1 MPYNDIM
8 PRGQPKSSTPEAG
21 GAVLRSLP
29 VLATVKNNV
38 DPTRSGRLEVY
49 IGDMSGN
56 DPNSSSNWVTVNY
69 MTPFFGSTQASA
81 QKTGSGEYIRN
92 PSSYGL
98 WNSPPDIGST
108 VICIFINGD
117 PNFGFY
123 IGCVPDPNALHM
135 VPAIGGAEN
144 VILNSGEASSLGGA
158 TRLPVTNLNS
168 NNENDST
175 SNNFLSTPKPVH
187 SYVASILS
195 QQGLVRD
202 PIRGVI
208 GSSAQRESPSRVG
221 WGVSTPGRPI
231 YEGGYTD
238 DQITDAINTNNSEKL
253 NVIARRGGHSI
264 VMDDGDLLGTD
275 QLVRIRTALGHQ
287 ILMSDDGQ
295 TLFIIH
301 SNGQSWIE
309 LGKEGTIDMYATNSV
324 NVRTQGD
331 LNLHADNNININAK
345 KNFNIVAE
353 NINVQTEKDFTQRI
367 GGKSNIYAQAQYTV
381 KVSGP
386 MSLNSSG
393 EASFASSS
401 TTFVNGSKINL
412 NTGSAS
418 LVPQE
423 VKPIPIIA
431 HTDALFD
438 SGKGWLASPGSLL
451 SIVSRAPTHQPYAMA
466 NKGVD
471 VTVNNNASNALPS
484 APPASVTQANTSA
497 ANSTTPQSVP
507 PATTPVAATV
517 PATAPVSE
525 SIDKG
530 TASTMVAQTA
540 VIAATGPA
548 KEAISQGAAVVQTDE
563 GPVASIGKLAQTPT
577 QLQDAGYLKP
587 GSAPLVNNIIADG
600 GSIDSAMTPNMFTG
614 KDGVNNLEDY
624 TRNIQ
629 VQVNTQ
635 VTNFQQAQ
643 TQLTQS
649 GIITGKESPTQ
660 ISGVVMATTFNGLNN
675 TANFIRNASL
685 PIIGATPR
693 SVSINLGRTVS
704 GAVGS
709 AVSSALGSSL
719 GVNSANAIGGLVSRS
734 IVGSV
739 TGAIG
744 GAIGVKNSATNLL
757 MGTPQ
762 SLIAGGIIAAALS
775 NSSTG
780 SISAIGN
787 SLTSSIKNI
796 GTNPAS
802 LLDTTKGA
810 AAAAFSVIVSGLP
823 LLQSGRPQNL
833 KEIAATAAIGAA
845 LGGPT
850 GNLNRIISGASGNAV
865 SNALRD
871 SLGVSASRVIG
882 GTVAAV
888 VSGTATAN
896 SVDRALTGAVGSAVS
911 TGLSGRIGGDAARVI
926 GGLTTTA
933 ISGTVAGAINRAK
946 TIPGSAT
953 GLSGIPGVDNA
964 ISSVVTNQLNSL
976 NQIPGTSHVAELI
989 KEKSIPNLS
998 SIGTNLPNNLGSNLL
1013 SAANNLKG
1021 GLTTELNNLAAGKN
1035 SLADLAALGLPPSAA
1050 AALNSAISSIS
1061 STGTADIKMPIA
1073 ALNTTN
1079 RSEITAQL
1087 TAQLGNPRIPA
1098 PNFSGISIADINAQT
1113 VALEKT
1119 TAARKV
1125 RRAEITQQLEVEKAT
1140 LMQIRKEYQ
1149 DAIDSYPPGDEKIV
1163 ELREKYYAQKEK
1175 VQKTIDKF
1183 LD

>member
-1 MPYNDIM
+1 MPYNDIL
-8 PRGQPKSSTPEAG
+8 PRGQQRSSEPDAG
-21 GAVLRSLP
+21 GAVLRTLP

-56 DPNSSSNWVTVNY
+56 DPNNSSNWVTVSY
-69 MTPFFGSTQASA
+69 MTPFFGSTQSTA
-81 QKTGSGEYIRN
+81 QKTGSGEFVRN

-123 IGCVPDPNALHM
+123 IGCVPDPDALHM

-144 VILNSGEASSLGGA
+144 VILNPGEANSLGGA

-168 NNENDST
+168 NNENVAT
-175 SNNFLSTPKPVH
+175 SENFLSTPKPVH

-202 PIRGVI
+202 PLRGVI

-238 DQITDAINTNNSEKL
+238 DQLTDAIKTNNSEKL

-345 KNFNIVAE
+345 KNFNLVAE
-353 NINVQTEKDFTQRI
+353 NINIQTEKDFTQRV
-367 GGKSNIYAQAQYTV
+367 GGKMNVYSQAQYTV

-393 EASFASSS
+393 ESSFASSS
-401 TTFVNGSKINL
+401 TTFINGSKINL
-412 NTGSAS
+412 NTGSAG

-423 VKPIPIIA
+423 VKPIPTIA

-471 VTVNNNASNALPS
+471 VTVNNNSSAALPS
-484 APPASVTQANTSA
+484 PPPSAVTQANTKA
-497 ANSTTPQSVP
+497 TNSVTPQTVP

-517 PATAPVSE
+517 PATTPVSD

-548 KEAISQGAAVVQTDE
+548 KEAVNQGAAAVVETDE

-587 GSAPLVNNIIADG
+587 GSAPLVDNIVAGG

-614 KDGVNNLEDY
+614 KDGVNNLAEY
-624 TRNIQ
+624 TRNIK

-649 GIITGKESPTQ
+649 GIITGTESPTQ
-660 ISGVVMATTFNGLNN
+660 ISGVVMSTAFNGLIN
-675 TANFIRNASL
+675 TADFIKNASSPIRVSVPL
-685 PIIGATPR
+685 PVPR
-693 SVSINLGRTVS
+693 NLSGVVI

-709 AVSSALGSSL
+709 AVTGALSGSL
-719 GVNSANAIGGLVSRS
+719 GNNAARVIGGIAAKTVSGPLSGAINKAIGN
-734 IVGSV
+734 
-739 TGAIG
+739 
-744 GAIGVKNSATNLL
+744 KNLAVNAL
-757 MGTPQ
+757 MGSPQ
-762 SLIAGGIIAAALS
+762 NLIAGGNIAATLS
-775 NSSTG
+775 NSLTG
-780 SISAIGN
+780 SISAIGG
-787 SLTSSIKNI
+787 SLTASTKNI
-796 GTNPAS
+796 GFNPAS
-802 LLDTTKGA
+802 LVDSTKGA
-810 AAAAFSVIVSGLP
+810 AASAFSAIVNNIPKLEPGK
-823 LLQSGRPQNL
+823 PQNIR
-833 KEIAATAAIGAA
+833 EIADTAAKNLQATASAPVASVQDVVKIATSAVDPLAKVTTLAKVAAAGLGVPTNVIGAA
-845 LGGPT
+845 T
-850 GNLNRIISGASGNAV
+850 NLV
-865 SNALRD
+865 K
-871 SLGVSASRVIG
+871 VSASGVG
-882 GTVAAV
+882 GPVNV
-888 VSGTATAN
+888 LN
-896 SVDRALTGAVGSAVS
+896 SALI
-911 TGLSGRIGGDAARVI
+911 L
-926 GGLTTTA
+926 
-933 ISGTVAGAINRAK
+933 AK
-946 TIPGSAT
+946 TISGSAT
-953 GLSGIPGVDNA
+953 GLSGIPGGDKA
-964 ISSVVTNQLNSL
+964 ISSVIDNQLSSL
-976 NQIPGTSHVAELI
+976 TQIPGTAQVAGLI
-989 KEKSIPNLS
+989 KEKTVPNIS
-998 SIGTNLPNNLGSNLL
+998 SIGTNLSNNLGSNLL
-1013 SAANNLKG
+1013 NTANNLKG
-1021 GLTTELNNLAAGKN
+1021 QLATGLNDLAKGKN
-1035 SLADLAALGLPPSAA
+1035 NLADLASLGLPSSAA

-1061 STGTADIKMPIA
+1061 STGIADIKMPVA
-1073 ALNTTN
+1073 AINTTN
-1079 RSEITAQL
+1079 RTEITAQL
-1087 TAQLGNPRIPA
+1087 TAQLGNPRIPL
-1098 PNFSGISIADINAQT
+1098 PNFSGISISSINEQRIAQEKINADR
-1113 VALEKT
+1113 K
-1119 TAARKV
+1119 AR
-1125 RRAEITQQLEVEKAT
+1125 RIELTQQIDIGKAT
-1140 LMQIRKEYQ
+1140 LIQIRDEYQ
-1149 DAIDSYPPGDEKIV
+1149 SAIDSYPPGDEKIV

-1175 VQKTIDKF
+1175 VQKLINSL

>member
-8 PRGQPKSSTPEAG
+8 PRGQPKSSTPDAG

-123 IGCVPDPNALHM
+123 IGCVPDPDALHM

-144 VILNSGEASSLGGA
+144 VILNPGEAGSLGGA

-168 NNENDST
+168 NNENVAT
-175 SNNFLSTPKPVH
+175 SNDFLSTPKPVH

-264 VMDDGDLLGTD
+264 VMDDGNLLGTD
-275 QLVRIRTALGHQ
+275 QLIRIRTALGHQ

-353 NINVQTEKDFTQRI
+353 NINVQTEKDFTQRV
-367 GGKSNIYAQAQYTV
+367 GGKLNLYSQAQYTV

-401 TTFVNGSKINL
+401 TTFINGSKINL

-418 LVPQE
+418 LAPQE

-438 SGKGWLASPGSLL
+438 NSKGWLASPGSLL

-471 VTVNNNASNALPS
+471 VTVNNNASAALPS
-484 APPASVTQANTSA
+484 PPPTAVTQANTTA

-507 PATTPVAATV
+507 PATTPVTSTV
-517 PATAPVSE
+517 PSTTSVSN

-548 KEAISQGAAVVQTDE
+548 KEAISQGSAVVETDQ
-563 GPVASIGKLAQTPT
+563 GLVAAIGKLAQTPT

-587 GSAPLVNNIIADG
+587 GSASLVDNIVSGG

-614 KDGVNNLEDY
+614 KDGVNNLADY
-624 TRNIQ
+624 TKNIK

-649 GIITGKESPTQ
+649 GIITGTESSTQ
-660 ISGVVMATTFNGLNN
+660 ISGVVMSTAFNGLNN
-675 TANFIRNASL
+675 TATFIRNASF
-685 PIIGATPR
+685 PMIGTTPR
-693 SVSINLGRTVS
+693 AASINLGRTVS
-704 GAVGS
+704 GVVGS
-709 AVSSALGSSL
+709 VVTGALSESL
-719 GVNSANAIGGLVSRS
+719 GKNSASAIGGVVSRA

-744 GAIGVKNSATNLL
+744 GAIGVKKSASNSL
-757 MGTPQ
+757 MGSPQ
-762 SLIAGGIIAAALS
+762 NLIAGGLIAATLS
-775 NSSTG
+775 NNLTG
-780 SISAIGN
+780 SISAIGG
-787 SLTSSIKNI
+787 SLTPSIKNI
-796 GTNPAS
+796 GVNPGS
-802 LLDTTKGA
+802 LLDNTKGA
-810 AAAAFSVIVSGLP
+810 AASAFSAIVNSIP
-823 LLQSGRPQNL
+823 SLQSGKPQNL
-833 KEIAATAAIGAA
+833 KEIASAAAISASLGA
-845 LGGPT
+845 PY
-850 GNLNRIISGASGNAV
+850 NNVNRVLSGIAGSAA

-871 SLGVSASRVIG
+871 SLGIAASRVIG
-882 GTVAAV
+882 STVASV
-888 VSGTATAN
+888 ISGNATAN
-896 SVDRALTGAVGSAVS
+896 NVDRALTGAVGSAVS
-911 TGLSGRIGGDAARVI
+911 TALSNRIGGDAARVI

-933 ISGTVAGAINRAK
+933 ISGTIAGAINRAK
-946 TIPGSAT
+946 TISGSAT

-964 ISSVVTNQLNSL
+964 VSAVVDNQLSSL
-976 NQIPGTSHVAELI
+976 NQIPGVSQVAGLI
-989 KEKSIPNLS
+989 KEQTVPNILGT
-998 SIGTNLPNNLGSNLL
+998 GTNLPNNLGSNLL
-1013 SAANNLKG
+1013 NTSNGLKG
-1021 GLTTELNNLAAGKN
+1021 EFATGLNDLTKGKN
-1035 SLADLAALGLPPSAA
+1035 SLADLAALGLSPSAS

-1061 STGTADIKMPIA
+1061 STGVADIKMPVA

-1087 TAQLGNPRIPA
+1087 TAQLGNPKIPA
-1098 PNFSGISIADINAQT
+1098 PNFSGISIANINAQT
-1113 VALEKT
+1113 TALEKT
-1119 TAARKV
+1119 TADKKA
-1125 RRAEITQQLEVEKAT
+1125 RRAEVTQQLDIEKAT
-1140 LMQIRKEYQ
+1140 LMQVRKEYQ
-1149 DAIDSYPPGDEKIV
+1149 NAIDSYPPGDEKIV

-1175 VQKTIDKF
+1175 VQQLINLID
-1183 LD
+1183 